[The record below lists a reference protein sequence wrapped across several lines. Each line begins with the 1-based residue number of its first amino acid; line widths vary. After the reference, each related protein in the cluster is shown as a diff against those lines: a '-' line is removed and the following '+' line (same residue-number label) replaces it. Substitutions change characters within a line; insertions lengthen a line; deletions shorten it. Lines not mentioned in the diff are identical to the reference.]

1 MSLREGKS
9 VVGIEEHEVDV
20 VIVGAGGGG
29 APAART
35 LATAGLDVMVLEAGP
50 VVRPQELT
58 QRAMDTVRRIY
69 VDKGAQETADGTVQ
83 VLQGSCVGGST
94 LVNAEVCFPIP
105 DAVLDEWASDFG
117 VRGMSPDEM
126 RPVFE
131 DVMETIGATEDSG
144 RPLTSISRMVGGFE
158 KLGLALHPPLRSVRG
173 CRGCNYCLIGCAY
186 GCKQSVDRSYL
197 PAALEAGATV
207 ISDARVETLD
217 VAGGAVR
224 EVVARTAH
232 GTLRVRARA
241 VVLACGAI
249 ATPLLLQDNGLGG
262 PEVGEHLALHPI
274 CGPIGRY
281 ATGEGPGKA
290 AVCGYCDDDWDRGYL
305 LEAASLPLDFF
316 ATLVPGYGAAHRE
329 LARSVDELSVIAAIV
344 RDSTSPGRVTRDRK
358 GNKRIE
364 WSLDAQTEAKVRRG
378 IRRVAEIHFAAGAT
392 EVILP
397 QLEIVKMRSMDD
409 AKRLDE
415 LKIGPGYFTFLSYHP
430 QGTARMGAVTDFD
443 GRVQGTDDLYVMDTS
458 LFPSPVGVNT
468 QVPVMAVSTLLSQ
481 RLAGRLTA

>member
-9 VVGIEEHEVDV
+9 VVGIEEHDVDV
-20 VIVGAGGGG
+20 LIVGAGGGG
-29 APAART
+29 APAAKT
-35 LATAGLDVMVLEAGP
+35 LAKAGLDVMVLEAGP
-50 VVRPQELT
+50 VIRPQDLT
-58 QRAMDTVRRIY
+58 QRTLDTVRRIY
-69 VDKGAQETADGTVQ
+69 VDKGAQESADGTVQ
-83 VLQGSCVGGST
+83 ILQGSCVGGST

-105 DAVLDEWASDFG
+105 DPVLDEWATKFG
-117 VRGMSPDEM
+117 VRGMSPDDM

-131 DVMETIGATEDSG
+131 EVMETIGATEDSR

-158 KLGLALHPPLRSVRG
+158 ALGLDLQAPVRSVRG
-173 CRGCNYCLIGCAY
+173 CRGCNYCLVGCAY

-197 PAALEAGATV
+197 PAAIEAGATV

-232 GTLRVRARA
+232 GTLRVSARA

-249 ATPLLLQDNGLGG
+249 ATPLILQDHGLGG
-262 PEVGEHLALHPI
+262 REVGEHLAVHPI

-281 ATGEGPGKA
+281 PTDEGPGKA
-290 AVCGYCDDDWDRGYL
+290 VVCGYCDDDWDRGYL
-305 LEAASLPLDFF
+305 LEAASIPLDFF

-329 LARSVDELSVIAAIV
+329 LARAVGEMSLIACIV
-344 RDSTSPGRVTRDRK
+344 RDATSPGRVTRDRR

-364 WSLDAQTEAKVRRG
+364 WSIDAETEAKVRRG
-378 IRRVAEIHFAAGAT
+378 MRRVTENHFAAGAT

-397 QLEIVKMRSMDD
+397 QLDVVRIRSM
-409 AKRLDE
+409 AEAERIDE
-415 LKIGPGYFTFLSYHP
+415 VPIGPGYFTFLSYHP
-430 QGTARMGAVTDFD
+430 QGTARMGAVTDHD
-443 GRVQGTDDLYVMDTS
+443 GRVSGTDNLYVMDTS

-468 QVPVMAVSTLLSQ
+468 QVPVMAVSTLLSR
-481 RLAGRLTA
+481 RLAGHLTA